1 MPKNYSI
8 KWEGDKVFGIAMNA
22 VERAIDET
30 THETAIRMQA
40 DAPVDRGDLRDG
52 IKNEPAERKGDVIE
66 GQVGVEAEIYYATA
80 VEANHPSKAGFMR
93 RAADQEFP
101 KVLKRLKDAVK

>member
-8 KWEGDKVFGIAMNA
+8 KWEGDKVFGIAMDA

-30 THETAIRMQA
+30 THETAVRMQA
-40 DAPVDRGDLRDG
+40 DAPVDRGDLKDG
-52 IKNEPAERKGDVIE
+52 IRNEPAERKGDVIE
-66 GQVGVEAEIYYATA
+66 GQVGVEAEIYYATS

-93 RAADQEFP
+93 RAGDQEFP
-101 KVLKRLKDAVK
+101 KLADVIKGMLK